1 MRNSGTTRRR
11 LLRSLI
17 KAGAVAGW
25 AGLLAEAGLF
35 AGAGLA
41 APARAAEADWA
52 TGPFA
57 ARNLREAVKAL
68 GGTTPIE
75 TPDVSW
81 GNTPDIAENGQVV
94 PISITSRVP
103 KTDTIAIVI
112 EKNPN
117 PMAAVFEVLPGTDPS
132 FRTNFKLGESSN
144 VYALVKA
151 DGRFYV
157 STHEIKVTIGGCGG

>member
-1 MRNSGTTRRR
+1 MDRMRRAVLDRALGTGAAAVWAA
-11 LLRSLI
+11 LL
-17 KAGAVAGW
+17 GGGV
-25 AGLLAEAGLF
+25 LASP
-35 AGAGLA
+35 A
-41 APARAAEADWA
+41 AAADVDWA

-68 GGTTPIE
+68 GGTTPVE
-75 TPDVSW
+75 TQDVSW

-94 PISITSRVP
+94 PISISSRIP
-103 KTDTIAIVI
+103 KTESVAVII

-117 PMAAVFEVLPGTDPS
+117 PMAALFEVLPGTDPS
-132 FRTNFKLGESSN
+132 FRTNFKLNESSS